1 MSIDKYN
8 PEHYL
13 DLTAYEALSNMDR
26 EERRSSFRPIVYI
39 CSPYTGDVETNV
51 AKAKRYCRYAVDTH
65 HLPIAPHLFFPQF
78 MEDGDF
84 SVRRDALFMGLV
96 LLSKCMELWV
106 FGERISEGMAI
117 EIEKA
122 KQRGRTIR
130 YFDEF
135 CKEVGSK

>member
-1 MSIDKYN
+1 
-8 PEHYL
+8 
-13 DLTAYEALSNMDR
+13 
-26 EERRSSFRPIVYI
+26 
-39 CSPYTGDVETNV
+39 
-51 AKAKRYCRYAVDTH
+51 
-65 HLPIAPHLFFPQF
+65 
-78 MEDGDF
+78 
-84 SVRRDALFMGLV
+84 MGLV

-130 YFDEF
+130 YFDEN